1 MSIDLTNERD
11 VVEDFIGEIPF
22 NVLVLADYNFYTLVD
37 EIKNA
42 FNTKKSP
49 TMSITLSVFLLL
61 ILFPPPPAQQIL
73 QDVNKTPLFLITYAM
88 QLITNLALP
97 PQDSSQPTIPQSIEV
112 FIAYIIFG
120 LVLSIIIYY
129 KVN

>member
-1 MSIDLTNERD
+1 LNVDLTDERD

-22 NVLVLADYNFYTLVD
+22 NVLVLANYNFYTSVD

-61 ILFPPPPAQQIL
+61 ILSPPSSA
-73 QDVNKTPLFLITYAM
+73 NITRC
-88 QLITNLALP
+88 
-97 PQDSSQPTIPQSIEV
+97 
-112 FIAYIIFG
+112 
-120 LVLSIIIYY
+120 
-129 KVN
+129 